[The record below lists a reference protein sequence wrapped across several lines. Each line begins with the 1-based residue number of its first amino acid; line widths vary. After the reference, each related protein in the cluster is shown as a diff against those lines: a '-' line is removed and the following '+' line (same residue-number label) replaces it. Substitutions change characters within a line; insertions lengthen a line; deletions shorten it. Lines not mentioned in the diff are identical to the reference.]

1 MLLLSGSLFKAYKEL
16 LPSNWHF
23 KIKNKQKQKGFLS
36 DSWPHF
42 AVYFTQ
48 YFAGGCKL
56 GAAAQSCLVLMPY
69 LVKLY

>member
-48 YFAGGCKL
+48 YFAGGC
-56 GAAAQSCLVLMPY
+56 
-69 LVKLY
+69 